1 MRKVL
6 FAVIAMFCCTS
17 LMAQEEADTIIV
29 KKSRYYF
36 NETKTFYTMP
46 GLFSLGW
53 NFTLNGPEYMDKSN
67 GCSMYFMWDVVNFGY
82 DFDKHNSL
90 VTGFGMVWSKYASSD
105 NGKMTKFENVGKID
119 FDPNPG
125 VKANYSR
132 YLTYSLTLPILY
144 QYTASNKMFVSA
156 GPVLNFN
163 VYGSIFNEYCVNNE
177 VQEVTTKGVYQSPVT
192 VDFRLTFGYK
202 NYGVMLRYAPMNV
215 IQSDKGPGFQYFSV
229 GVSHKF

>member
-6 FAVIAMFCCTS
+6 FAVIAMFCCTT

-29 KKSRYYF
+29 KKSRYYL

-90 VTGFGMVWSKYASSD
+90 VTGVGMVWSKYASSD
-105 NGKMTKFENVGKID
+105 NGMFAKNEDAGEIIYGKPLN
-119 FDPNPG
+119 F
-125 VKANYSR
+125 KANYTR

-177 VQEVTTKGVYQSPVT
+177 VQKVTTKGVYQSPVT